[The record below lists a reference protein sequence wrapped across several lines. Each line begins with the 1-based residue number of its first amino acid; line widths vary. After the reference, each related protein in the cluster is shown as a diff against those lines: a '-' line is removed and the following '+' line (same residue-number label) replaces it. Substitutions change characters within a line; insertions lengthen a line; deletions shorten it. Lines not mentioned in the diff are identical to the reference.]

1 MYEEQVCVGGR
12 SGLNGYR
19 SALVATTAS
28 RYASDI
34 ICRSRDRRVNARD
47 VMSVLTLCAQSGT
60 LVHVMATG
68 PDETQAVQALVRV
81 LSAADPV

>member
-1 MYEEQVCVGGR
+1 MYEEQVSVGGS

-34 ICRSRDRRVNARD
+34 TCSSQGRPVNAKD
-47 VMSVLTLCAQSGT
+47 VMSVMNLRAQSGT
-60 LVHVMATG
+60 TVHVMATG
-68 PDETQAVQALVRV
+68 PDETRAVRALVDV
-81 LSAADPV
+81 LSAAEPA